1 MEETAKA
8 MLELYEQGSIRAIGT
23 SNFSVA
29 QVGRSVA
36 SPHSTRCNR
45 PHVLRRVKR

>member
-29 QVGRSVA
+29 